1 MKYRVVKNLYRHRL
15 VSEDSEGSLKN
26 VTSTPTISI
35 VWEKEFEE
43 EITVDSLPS
52 IRINTEGYLGSV
64 SIDYELQ
71 VFKNN
76 EWCFVDL
83 LNEKFDD

>member
-1 MKYRVVKNLYRHRL
+1 MKYRVVKNLYRYRL
-15 VSEDSEGSLKN
+15 VSEDGEGSLKN
-26 VTSTPTISI
+26 VTSITTISI

-64 SIDYELQ
+64 SINYELQ
-71 VFKNN
+71 VLEND
-76 EWCFVDL
+76 EWCFVGF